1 MSYLKEGLGIE
12 EKDQSMNQIAPLLEE
27 YNSLR
32 AEIMKRQDARLYIA
46 GFTMAA
52 IGTILGFTLREG
64 TSFGHDSNYYIAAL
78 VSFALIVLNAALFLT
93 IQYTQ
98 QIDIIS
104 AYIRKFIEPKISG
117 MGWETRWKLYRKK
130 KGEKDPSFFDF
141 PWGTSRS
148 LALFYAFL
156 TVAVCFVVFVRSLYH
171 PFIILVLILV
181 TSSFILSYDLFKKKS
196 KGWKVN
202 WDIIDEH

>member
-1 MSYLKEGLGIE
+1 ME
-12 EKDQSMNQIAPLLEE
+12 EKDQPMNQIAPLLEE

-52 IGTILGFTLREG
+52 IGTILGLTLREG
-64 TSFGHDSNYYIAAL
+64 YSPIGHDSNYYIAAL
-78 VSFALIVLNAALFLT
+78 VSFALIALNAALILT

-104 AYIRKFIEPKISG
+104 AYIRKFIEPKITG
-117 MGWETRWKLYRKK
+117 MGWETRWTLYRKK
-130 KGEKDPSFFDF
+130 KREKDPSFFDF

-148 LALFYAFL
+148 LALF
-156 TVAVCFVVFVRSLYH
+156 
-171 PFIILVLILV
+171 
-181 TSSFILSYDLFKKKS
+181 
-196 KGWKVN
+196 
-202 WDIIDEH
+202 